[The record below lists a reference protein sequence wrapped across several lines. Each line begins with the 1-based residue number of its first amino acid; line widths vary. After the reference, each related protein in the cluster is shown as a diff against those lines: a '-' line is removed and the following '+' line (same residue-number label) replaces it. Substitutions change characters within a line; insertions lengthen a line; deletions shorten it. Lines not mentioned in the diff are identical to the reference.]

1 LASYRDD
8 EEMDALIT
16 STLDQMISTL
26 SDYQRQDQR
35 VKRRQKP
42 ARGGAKVKAILAIL
56 ENRRRDGEH
65 ETITRE
71 QLRAVRE
78 VLEEEEGDDVLEG
91 QEEDEEMMDEDYTDP
106 NVPRDLEI
114 DSFFR

>member
-1 LASYRDD
+1 
-8 EEMDALIT
+8 M
-16 STLDQMISTL
+16 
-26 SDYQRQDQR
+26 
-35 VKRRQKP
+35 
-42 ARGGAKVKAILAIL
+42 KAILAIL

-71 QLRAVRE
+71 QLRAVRD
-78 VLEEEEGDDVLEG
+78 VLESEEEEV
-91 QEEDEEMMDEDYTDP
+91 DEDYTDP

>member
-1 LASYRDD
+1 
-8 EEMDALIT
+8 M
-16 STLDQMISTL
+16 
-26 SDYQRQDQR
+26 
-35 VKRRQKP
+35 
-42 ARGGAKVKAILAIL
+42 KAILAIL

-71 QLRAVRE
+71 QLRAVRD
-78 VLEEEEGDDVLEG
+78 VLESEEEE
-91 QEEDEEMMDEDYTDP
+91 EEEEVDEDYTDP

>member
-1 LASYRDD
+1 
-8 EEMDALIT
+8 M
-16 STLDQMISTL
+16 
-26 SDYQRQDQR
+26 
-35 VKRRQKP
+35 
-42 ARGGAKVKAILAIL
+42 KAILAIL

-71 QLRAVRE
+71 QLRAVRD
-78 VLEEEEGDDVLEG
+78 VLESEEEEV
-91 QEEDEEMMDEDYTDP
+91 EEVDEDYTDP

>member
-1 LASYRDD
+1 
-8 EEMDALIT
+8 M
-16 STLDQMISTL
+16 
-26 SDYQRQDQR
+26 
-35 VKRRQKP
+35 
-42 ARGGAKVKAILAIL
+42 KAILAIL

-71 QLRAVRE
+71 QLRAVRD
-78 VLEEEEGDDVLEG
+78 VLESEEEEV
-91 QEEDEEMMDEDYTDP
+91 QEEEEEEDEDYTDP

>member
-1 LASYRDD
+1 
-8 EEMDALIT
+8 M
-16 STLDQMISTL
+16 
-26 SDYQRQDQR
+26 
-35 VKRRQKP
+35 
-42 ARGGAKVKAILAIL
+42 KAILAIL

-71 QLRAVRE
+71 QLRAVR
-78 VLEEEEGDDVLEG
+78 DVLEG
-91 QEEDEEMMDEDYTDP
+91 EEEEEEEEEVDEDYTDP

>member
-1 LASYRDD
+1 
-8 EEMDALIT
+8 M
-16 STLDQMISTL
+16 
-26 SDYQRQDQR
+26 
-35 VKRRQKP
+35 
-42 ARGGAKVKAILAIL
+42 KAILAIL

-78 VLEEEEGDDVLEG
+78 VLEGQEDDVLEV

>member
-1 LASYRDD
+1 
-8 EEMDALIT
+8 M
-16 STLDQMISTL
+16 
-26 SDYQRQDQR
+26 
-35 VKRRQKP
+35 
-42 ARGGAKVKAILAIL
+42 KAILAIL

-78 VLEEEEGDDVLEG
+78 VLEGQEDDVLEG
-91 QEEDEEMMDEDYTDP
+91 QVEDEEEMMDEDYTDP

>member
-1 LASYRDD
+1 
-8 EEMDALIT
+8 M
-16 STLDQMISTL
+16 
-26 SDYQRQDQR
+26 
-35 VKRRQKP
+35 
-42 ARGGAKVKAILAIL
+42 KAILAIL

-71 QLRAVRE
+71 QLRAVRD
-78 VLEEEEGDDVLEG
+78 VLESEEEEV
-91 QEEDEEMMDEDYTDP
+91 QEEEEEVDEDYTDP

>member
-1 LASYRDD
+1 
-8 EEMDALIT
+8 M
-16 STLDQMISTL
+16 
-26 SDYQRQDQR
+26 
-35 VKRRQKP
+35 
-42 ARGGAKVKAILAIL
+42 KAILAIL

-71 QLRAVRE
+71 QLRAVRD
-78 VLEEEEGDDVLEG
+78 VLESEEEE
-91 QEEDEEMMDEDYTDP
+91 EEEVDEDYTDP

>member
-1 LASYRDD
+1 
-8 EEMDALIT
+8 M
-16 STLDQMISTL
+16 
-26 SDYQRQDQR
+26 
-35 VKRRQKP
+35 
-42 ARGGAKVKAILAIL
+42 KAILAIL

-78 VLEEEEGDDVLEG
+78 VLEEEEDDDVLEVK
-91 QEEDEEMMDEDYTDP
+91 EEDEEMMDEDYTDP
-106 NVPRDLEI
+106 NVQRDLEI

>member
-1 LASYRDD
+1 
-8 EEMDALIT
+8 M
-16 STLDQMISTL
+16 
-26 SDYQRQDQR
+26 
-35 VKRRQKP
+35 
-42 ARGGAKVKAILAIL
+42 KAILAIL

-71 QLRAVRE
+71 QLRAVR
-78 VLEEEEGDDVLEG
+78 DVLEG
-91 QEEDEEMMDEDYTDP
+91 EEEEEVDEDYTDP

>member
-1 LASYRDD
+1 
-8 EEMDALIT
+8 M
-16 STLDQMISTL
+16 
-26 SDYQRQDQR
+26 
-35 VKRRQKP
+35 
-42 ARGGAKVKAILAIL
+42 KAILAIL

-71 QLRAVRE
+71 QLRAVR
-78 VLEEEEGDDVLEG
+78 DVLEG
-91 QEEDEEMMDEDYTDP
+91 EEEEEEEVDEDYTDP

>member
-1 LASYRDD
+1 
-8 EEMDALIT
+8 M
-16 STLDQMISTL
+16 
-26 SDYQRQDQR
+26 
-35 VKRRQKP
+35 
-42 ARGGAKVKAILAIL
+42 KAILAIL

-78 VLEEEEGDDVLEG
+78 VLEGQEDDVLEV

-106 NVPRDLEI
+106 NVPIDLEI
-114 DSFFR
+114 DRFFR

>member
-1 LASYRDD
+1 
-8 EEMDALIT
+8 M
-16 STLDQMISTL
+16 
-26 SDYQRQDQR
+26 
-35 VKRRQKP
+35 
-42 ARGGAKVKAILAIL
+42 KAILAIL

-78 VLEEEEGDDVLEG
+78 VLEG
-91 QEEDEEMMDEDYTDP
+91 QEEEDEVDEDYTDP

>member
-1 LASYRDD
+1 
-8 EEMDALIT
+8 M
-16 STLDQMISTL
+16 
-26 SDYQRQDQR
+26 
-35 VKRRQKP
+35 
-42 ARGGAKVKAILAIL
+42 KAILAIL

-78 VLEEEEGDDVLEG
+78 VLEGQEDDVLVS
-91 QEEDEEMMDEDYTDP
+91 QEEDEEMTDEDYTDP

>member
-1 LASYRDD
+1 
-8 EEMDALIT
+8 M
-16 STLDQMISTL
+16 
-26 SDYQRQDQR
+26 
-35 VKRRQKP
+35 
-42 ARGGAKVKAILAIL
+42 KAILAIL

-71 QLRAVRE
+71 QLRAVRD
-78 VLEEEEGDDVLEG
+78 VLESEEDDDVMEEEE
-91 QEEDEEMMDEDYTDP
+91 EMIDEDYTDP

>member
-1 LASYRDD
+1 
-8 EEMDALIT
+8 M
-16 STLDQMISTL
+16 
-26 SDYQRQDQR
+26 
-35 VKRRQKP
+35 
-42 ARGGAKVKAILAIL
+42 KAILAIL

-71 QLRAVRE
+71 QLRAVRD
-78 VLEEEEGDDVLEG
+78 VLESEEEEV
-91 QEEDEEMMDEDYTDP
+91 QEEEEEDEDYTDP

>member
-1 LASYRDD
+1 
-8 EEMDALIT
+8 M
-16 STLDQMISTL
+16 
-26 SDYQRQDQR
+26 
-35 VKRRQKP
+35 
-42 ARGGAKVKAILAIL
+42 KAILAIL

-71 QLRAVRE
+71 QLRAVRD
-78 VLEEEEGDDVLEG
+78 VLESEEEE
-91 QEEDEEMMDEDYTDP
+91 EEVEVEEVDEDYTDP

>member
-1 LASYRDD
+1 
-8 EEMDALIT
+8 M
-16 STLDQMISTL
+16 
-26 SDYQRQDQR
+26 
-35 VKRRQKP
+35 
-42 ARGGAKVKAILAIL
+42 KAILAIL

-71 QLRAVRE
+71 QLRAVRD
-78 VLEEEEGDDVLEG
+78 VLESEEEEEV
-91 QEEDEEMMDEDYTDP
+91 DEDYTDP

>member
-1 LASYRDD
+1 
-8 EEMDALIT
+8 M
-16 STLDQMISTL
+16 
-26 SDYQRQDQR
+26 
-35 VKRRQKP
+35 
-42 ARGGAKVKAILAIL
+42 KAILAIL

-106 NVPRDLEI
+106 NVPIDLEI
-114 DSFFR
+114 DRFFR

>member
-1 LASYRDD
+1 
-8 EEMDALIT
+8 M
-16 STLDQMISTL
+16 
-26 SDYQRQDQR
+26 
-35 VKRRQKP
+35 
-42 ARGGAKVKAILAIL
+42 KAILAIL

-78 VLEEEEGDDVLEG
+78 VLEGQEDDVLVG
-91 QEEDEEMMDEDYTDP
+91 QEEDEEMTDEDYTDP

>member
-1 LASYRDD
+1 MAPRSPHDNYRRHYFH
-8 EEMDALIT
+8 
-16 STLDQMISTL
+16 Q
-26 SDYQRQDQR
+26 
-35 VKRRQKP
+35 
-42 ARGGAKVKAILAIL
+42 VKAILAIL

-78 VLEEEEGDDVLEG
+78 VLEEEEEDFLKG

>member
-1 LASYRDD
+1 
-8 EEMDALIT
+8 M
-16 STLDQMISTL
+16 
-26 SDYQRQDQR
+26 
-35 VKRRQKP
+35 
-42 ARGGAKVKAILAIL
+42 KAILAIL

-78 VLEEEEGDDVLEG
+78 VLEGQEDDVLED

>member
-1 LASYRDD
+1 
-8 EEMDALIT
+8 M
-16 STLDQMISTL
+16 
-26 SDYQRQDQR
+26 
-35 VKRRQKP
+35 
-42 ARGGAKVKAILAIL
+42 KAILAIL

-78 VLEEEEGDDVLEG
+78 VLEEEEEDFLKG
-91 QEEDEEMMDEDYTDP
+91 QEEDGEMMDEDYTDP